1 MDVGNL
7 AIAQE
12 DVFRVIPVKQLIPTF
27 VDDLRSQD
35 FNAKFLDMVVFLRET
50 RRIKLACILGAS
62 HTEWSLKQGVVI
74 LPPGTVSPLVSMPE
88 GGKQT

>member
-12 DVFRVIPVKQLIPTF
+12 DVFRVIPVKRLIPTF

-35 FNAKFLDMVVFLRET
+35 FDAKFLDMVVFLHET

-62 HTEWSLKQGVVI
+62 HTEMVAEVRSGN
-74 LPPGTVSPLVSMPE
+74 PGTVSPSVSMPE